1 VGASAAIVRSW
12 LDAGRADRA
21 ARLVVA
27 LDAPAATALLQALP
41 VACVQRVTAA
51 LGSLDAPTHAELSDA
66 VRAFLDEHVMAVQVH
81 PDVQEAA

>member
-1 VGASAAIVRSW
+1 
-12 LDAGRADRA
+12 
-21 ARLVVA
+21 
-27 LDAPAATALLQALP
+27 
-41 VACVQRVTAA
+41 VQRVTAA